1 MRTVENEKSN
11 FRNLEGLE
19 KKVRRFADRHKMRN
33 DDQFYGCAQMLHF
46 LPCIGKVY
54 DHLEETLKNLE
65 IEYKFPKKGSV
76 ELIARYSRDGQH
88 QDHFV
93 THCEVN
99 REIKFGEQV
108 INLKI
113 AGNSNGYRGYMLT
126 GQNEFREYI
135 TLSRNGKEL
144 IHSEFQQKELE
155 DYLRSETDRTN

>member
-1 MRTVENEKSN
+1 MRTIDNETSN

-19 KKVRRFADRHKMRN
+19 TKVKQFANRHKDRN
-33 DDQFYGCAQMLHF
+33 EDQLYGCAQMFHF
-46 LPCIGKVY
+46 LPAIGKIY
-54 DHLEETLKNLE
+54 DHLEETLKDLE

-76 ELIARYSRDGQH
+76 ELFAGYSRDGQH

-99 REIKFGEQV
+99 REITFGEQV

-113 AGNSNGYRGYMLT
+113 ASNSKGYRGYMLT

-135 TLSRNGKEL
+135 KLSRNGKEL

-155 DYLRSETDRTN
+155 DYLRSETDQPN